1 MRKVIFRTC
10 AYSRTLKDRQTMFR
24 VVKTPNHEIHI
35 DLTYVEQGRGA
46 YLSKDKSIIESAKK
60 RHTLEKHLNVSDCQN
75 VYDEL
80 IKLLD

>member
-1 MRKVIFRTC
+1 MQKEIYRIC
-10 AYSRTLKDRQTMFR
+10 AYSRVSYPRQTMFR

-35 DLTYVEQGRGA
+35 DLTYTLQGRGV
-46 YLSKDKSIIESAKK
+46 YLSKDKDIIFQAKK
-60 RHTLEKHLNVSDCQN
+60 RHTLEKCLKVADCQN